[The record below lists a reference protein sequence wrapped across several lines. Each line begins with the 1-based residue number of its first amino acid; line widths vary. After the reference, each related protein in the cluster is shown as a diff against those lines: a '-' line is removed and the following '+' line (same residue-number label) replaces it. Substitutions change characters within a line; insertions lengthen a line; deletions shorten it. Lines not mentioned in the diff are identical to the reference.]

1 MTVALST
8 QPLSIL
14 AAGGE
19 GGGLKFPPVENLVKW
34 PAWFLE
40 GTVFEFN
47 KIAFINFVAFIVP
60 VVLFFIVSRKPA
72 AVPRGLQNLMESAID
87 FIDVQVIKPAI
98 GPDGKRYLPMLLA
111 MFFYIWIGNLFEII
125 PTAHM
130 PANAR
135 IANPLILA
143 IVALVMFIGVGVKH
157 HKLGYFKE
165 VLFPPGVPKALY
177 ILVTPIELLSTFII
191 RPFSLAVRLFANM
204 TAGHVLLAIFAIMT
218 NELAIS
224 RNSGTFQLIFAPLP
238 FLGLIAFTAFEL
250 LVAVLQ
256 AFIFTILTAVYINE
270 SAHAEH

>member
-1 MTVALST
+1 MSAPVST
-8 QPLSIL
+8 GVLSIF

-19 GGGLKFPPVENLVKW
+19 GGGGLQFPPVQNLVKW
-34 PAWFLE
+34 PPWFFE
-40 GTVFEFN
+40 GTPFEFN
-47 KIAFINFVAFIVP
+47 KITFINFIAFIVP
-60 VVLFFIVSRKPA
+60 VALFFIVSRKPQ
-72 AVPRGLQNLMESAID
+72 AVPRGLQNLMESSLD
-87 FIDVQVIKPAI
+87 FIDKQVIQPAI
-98 GPDGKRYLPMLLA
+98 GPDGLRYMPMLVA

-177 ILVTPIELLSTFII
+177 LLVTPIEVLSTFII

-204 TAGHVLLAIFAIMT
+204 LAGHILLVTFSVLCITLW
-218 NELAIS
+218 
-224 RNSGTFQLIFAPLP
+224 GFQILNVVNLVAFPMLV
-238 FLGLIAFTAFEL
+238 AFTGFEFMVAF
-250 LVAVLQ
+250 LQ
-256 AFIFTILTAVYINE
+256 AFIFSLLTAVYIGG
-270 SAHAEH
+270 ALHPQH

>member
-1 MTVALST
+1 MTGPALSAT
-8 QPLSIL
+8 PLSIL

-19 GGGLKFPPVENLVKW
+19 GGGLQFPPVENLVKW

-40 GTVFEFN
+40 GTAFEFN
-47 KIAFINFVAFIVP
+47 KITFIDFVAFIVP
-60 VVLFFIVSRKPA
+60 VVLFFIVSRKPK
-72 AVPRGLQNLMESAID
+72 AVPSGLQNLMESSLD
-87 FIDVQVIKPAI
+87 FLEVQVIQPAI
-98 GPDGKRYLPMLLA
+98 GKDGMRYLPMLVA

-135 IANPLILA
+135 MANPLVL
-143 IVALVMFIGVGVKH
+143 ALVAWAMFIGVGVKH

-204 TAGHVLLAIFAIMT
+204 LAGHILLVTFSVLCITLW
-218 NELAIS
+218 
-224 RNSGTFQLIFAPLP
+224 GFQILNIVNLVAFPMLV
-238 FLGLIAFTAFEL
+238 AFTGFEFMVAF
-250 LVAVLQ
+250 LQ
-256 AFIFTILTAVYINE
+256 AFIFSLLTAVYIGGALHP
-270 SAHAEH
+270 AH

>member
-40 GTVFEFN
+40 GTVLEFN

-204 TAGHVLLAIFAIMT
+204 LAGHILLVTFSVLCITLW
-218 NELAIS
+218 
-224 RNSGTFQLIFAPLP
+224 GFQILNVVNLVAFPMLV
-238 FLGLIAFTAFEL
+238 AFTGFEFMVAF
-250 LVAVLQ
+250 LQ
-256 AFIFTILTAVYINE
+256 AFIFSLLTAVYIGG
-270 SAHAEH
+270 ALHPQH

>member
-1 MTVALST
+1 MTVATSAGV
-8 QPLSIL
+8 LSIL

-19 GGGLKFPPVENLVKW
+19 GGGGLQFPPVENLVKW
-34 PAWFLE
+34 PAWFFE
-40 GTVFEFN
+40 GTPFEFN
-47 KIAFINFVAFIVP
+47 KITFINFIAFIVP
-60 VVLFFIVSRKPA
+60 VALFFIVSRKPQ
-72 AVPRGLQNLMESAID
+72 AVPRGLQNLMESSLD
-87 FIDVQVIKPAI
+87 FIDKQVIQPAI
-98 GPDGKRYLPMLLA
+98 GPDGLRYLPMLVA

-177 ILVTPIELLSTFII
+177 LLVTPIEVLSTFII

-204 TAGHVLLAIFAIMT
+204 LAGHILLVTFSVLCITLW
-218 NELAIS
+218 
-224 RNSGTFQLIFAPLP
+224 GFQILNVVNLVAFPMLV
-238 FLGLIAFTAFEL
+238 AFTGFEFMVAF
-250 LVAVLQ
+250 LQ
-256 AFIFTILTAVYINE
+256 AFIFSLLTAVYIGG
-270 SAHAEH
+270 ALHPQH